1 MQAVVVHAAISD
13 FDQAHKALNEETIPK
28 ISAAPGFVT
37 GWWLAPRE
45 DGKGMAVVVFE
56 TEEAARALLSVMQPG
71 AQPNPYATV
80 ESVELREIAGH
91 A

>member
-1 MQAVVVHAAISD
+1 MKAVVVHAAISD
-13 FDQAHKALNEETIPK
+13 FDQARQHLNDEMIPK
-28 ISAAPGFVT
+28 VSTAPGFVT
-37 GWWLAPRE
+37 GWWLAPGE

-56 TEEAARALLSVMQPG
+56 SEESARELLAMMQPG

-80 ESVELREIAGH
+80 ERSEMRDIAGH

>member
-1 MQAVVVHAAISD
+1 MKAVVVHVAISD
-13 FDQAHKALNEETIPK
+13 FDQARQVLNEETIPK

-56 TEEAARALLSVMQPG
+56 SEEAARELLAVMQPG

-80 ESVELREIAGH
+80 ESTEMRDIAGH